1 MRWLDGLLRRPPAL
15 DGALAAA
22 LAAHRELPRPDRG
35 AALAAQRV
43 VVVDVEASGLDPLR
57 DRLISIGA
65 VAVRDGRVRLD
76 ECFETVLRQERP
88 SADENILVHR
98 IGGSAQVGGREPAAG
113 LLDFLDFSGKDP
125 LVAYHADFDRL
136 LIERAARAALRYRP
150 DNAWLDLAV
159 LAPALFS
166 ERAGARPL
174 DDWLDRFGIEH
185 HARHNALA
193 DAVATAHLLLVIAAR
208 ARRQGI
214 ADWGQLL
221 DVQKGWRW
229 LGSGRRI

>member
-98 IGGSAQVGGREPAAG
+98 IGGSAQVGGR
-113 LLDFLDFSGKDP
+113 
-125 LVAYHADFDRL
+125 
-136 LIERAARAALRYRP
+136 
-150 DNAWLDLAV
+150 
-159 LAPALFS
+159 
-166 ERAGARPL
+166 
-174 DDWLDRFGIEH
+174 
-185 HARHNALA
+185 
-193 DAVATAHLLLVIAAR
+193 
-208 ARRQGI
+208 
-214 ADWGQLL
+214 
-221 DVQKGWRW
+221 
-229 LGSGRRI
+229 